1 MTDLAERVQTQLME
15 AIDRDQLVL
24 PTLPEVAL
32 RVREAAE
39 DPDVS
44 IPLLVQEISN
54 DAALSARLI
63 KVVNSPLLRTRQEIT
78 DLAMA
83 VNRMGISYTAN
94 LATGLAM
101 AQMFQATS
109 DVVDQKMR
117 QVWARSLE
125 VAGISHFLCRHYT
138 KLKADQATLGGLV
151 HQIGVL
157 PILSYAEEHDELLRD
172 PASLDLLG
180 NRILEAWDFPLP
192 LRRIPS
198 EHLNF
203 ERNSETT
210 DYADIIQVAMLQ
222 SLSGTDHPF
231 TAMDWNS
238 LPSFIKLGLSQSEG
252 DEEDLSAEMEAAMQ
266 LLKKT
271 ELFALAESLGGVE
284 SLCGHPASM
293 THAAIPREERI
304 KNGLLDSLIRL
315 SVGVEDI
322 EDLIADLDAALA

>member
-1 MTDLAERVQTQLME
+1 MTDLAERVQTQLMD

-44 IPLLVQEISN
+44 IPALVQEISN

-78 DLAMA
+78 DLSMA

-109 DVVDQKMR
+109 DVIDQKMR
-117 QVWARSLE
+117 LVWTRSLE
-125 VAGISHFLCRHYT
+125 VAGISHVLCRHYT
-138 KLKADQATLGGLV
+138 RLKPDQATLGGLV

-172 PASLDLLG
+172 PASLDLVIDRLHPLLG
-180 NRILEAWDFPLP
+180 DRILDAWDFPLP

-198 EHLNF
+198 QHLDF
-203 ERNSETT
+203 QRDSEAT

-231 TAMDWNS
+231 TEMDWNS
-238 LPSFIKLGLSQSEG
+238 LPSFTKLGLTQSEG
-252 DEEDLSAEMEAAMQ
+252 EDEDLSAEMEAAMQ
-266 LLKKT
+266 LL
-271 ELFALAESLGGVE
+271 A
-284 SLCGHPASM
+284 
-293 THAAIPREERI
+293 
-304 KNGLLDSLIRL
+304 
-315 SVGVEDI
+315 
-322 EDLIADLDAALA
+322 

>member
-1 MTDLAERVQTQLME
+1 MTDLAERVQTQLMD

-44 IPLLVQEISN
+44 IPALVQEISN

-78 DLAMA
+78 DLSMA

-109 DVVDQKMR
+109 DVIDQKMR
-117 QVWARSLE
+117 LIWTRSLE
-125 VAGISHFLCRHYT
+125 VAGISHVLCRHYT
-138 KLKADQATLGGLV
+138 RLKPDQATLGGLV

-172 PASLDLLG
+172 PASLDLVIERLHPLLG
-180 NRILEAWDFPLP
+180 DRILDAWDFPLP

-198 EHLNF
+198 QHLDF
-203 ERNSETT
+203 QRDSEAT

-231 TAMDWNS
+231 TKMDWNS
-238 LPSFIKLGLSQSEG
+238 LPSFTKLGLTQSEG
-252 DEEDLSAEMEAAMQ
+252 EDEDLSAEMEAAMQ
-266 LLKKT
+266 LL
-271 ELFALAESLGGVE
+271 A
-284 SLCGHPASM
+284 
-293 THAAIPREERI
+293 
-304 KNGLLDSLIRL
+304 
-315 SVGVEDI
+315 
-322 EDLIADLDAALA
+322 